1 MKRIFSAQV
10 ENGTTAQNRSVKQSP
25 FELNHIDKDS
35 KASLSWGIIINL
47 SEDISKNSIFSRLIR
62 FGVGKPKI
70 TPKVS
75 YIAT

>member
-10 ENGTTAQNRSVKQSP
+10 QNGTTAQNRSVEQSP

-35 KASLSWGIIINL
+35 NASLSWGIIINL
-47 SEDISKNSIFSRLIR
+47 SEDISKNSIFSTLIR

-70 TPKVS
+70 TQQVS
-75 YIAT
+75 HIAT